1 MSQVA
6 ELPMPNTYVQ
16 LMVRATR
23 DVPRLLAGTG
33 LTPGMLTEGRSITV
47 AQQLACIRNS
57 LAMMRRKDWHLAWG
71 PHRVSAHF
79 HGPISVAQL
88 SAPTL
93 GDGIDVFARY
103 MHSRVPYM
111 DWRGRQG
118 ARAYSLTIT
127 PRMPLGDLAPILF
140 ELPLLSLVSYVHSM
154 RTGDIAGL
162 TIELMHEPLVKAQDY
177 RRWFDCEFRF
187 GARRNAF
194 VMPTAL
200 ARDRERRSR
209 PDVVADRLGA
219 MPRRRRWRVHA
230 PAGYRCAGH
239 GGAAR
244 QLYRRR
250 PTRPAC
256 IRLDGASPQS
266 VAADP
271 EPSTDRGRYFIPGD
285 DRQRENDAGAR
296 DARRRTSSRGRS
308 AGPRLREYQQFRS
321 RLPALVRWYAESG
334 PRASHSEQRD
344 VAGGWSLTFND
355 VRPAAQ
361 TCTRHQ

>member
-57 LAMMRRKDWHLAWG
+57 LAMMRRKDWHLAWA
-71 PHRVSAHF
+71 HRVSAHF

-194 VMPTAL
+194 VMPTAWRGIANVDHDLTLWRTAL
-200 ARDRERRSR
+200 AQ
-209 PDVVADRLGA
+209 
-219 MPRRRRWRVHA
+219 
-230 PAGYRCAGH
+230 C
-239 GGAAR
+239 
-244 QLYRRR
+244 
-250 PTRPAC
+250 
-256 IRLDGASPQS
+256 
-266 VAADP
+266 
-271 EPSTDRGRYFIPGD
+271 
-285 DRQRENDAGAR
+285 
-296 DARRRTSSRGRS
+296 
-308 AGPRLREYQQFRS
+308 
-321 RLPALVRWYAESG
+321 
-334 PRASHSEQRD
+334 RA
-344 VAGGWSLTFND
+344 VAGGACMRPPGIDAPVMAALHGSFTAGDQQGPPAFDSMARRLNLSPRTLSRRLTGAGTSYQAMIDSVRMTLAREMLDEGHRVGD
-355 VRPAAQ
+355 VAQ
-361 TCTRHQ
+361 ALGYANTSSFDRAFRRWYGGTPSQGRERVTRSNATLPVAGR